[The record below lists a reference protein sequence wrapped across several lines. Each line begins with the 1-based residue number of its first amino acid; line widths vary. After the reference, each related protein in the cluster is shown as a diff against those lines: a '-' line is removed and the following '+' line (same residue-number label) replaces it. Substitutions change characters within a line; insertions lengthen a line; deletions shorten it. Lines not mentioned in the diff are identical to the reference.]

1 MDLSILKLIASCDGC
16 HAWSRRR
23 LLNLEHLVVL
33 LAGPISHTSTRCMDF
48 VEIFNIILDLS
59 ITCFS
64 HFSGCW
70 ASFMFIVITLSW
82 NAITCFLES
91 SWVWDR
97 FLFFLRIA
105 KVSDWFELFN
115 AESHESLELL
125 SCVLLQ
131 YQINLS
137 YLMQKA
143 IRVQSYFPAYCQS
156 IRFISVISCRKLKEA
171 RVTFLGIAK
180 AIRVQS
186 YFPAYCYSIR
196 LIWVISCRKPLESR
210 VTFLHIATVSD

>member
-1 MDLSILKLIASCDGC
+1 MSVICEILHLWNINKQIDGY
-16 HAWSRRR
+16 
-23 LLNLEHLVVL
+23 LVVL

-97 FLFFLRIA
+97 FLLFASCKSLKLTKTLKCVFF
-105 KVSDWFELFN
+105 SPNF
-115 AESHESLELL
+115 
-125 SCVLLQ
+125 
-131 YQINLS
+131 Y
-137 YLMQKA
+137 
-143 IRVQSYFPAYCQS
+143 P
-156 IRFISVISCRKLKEA
+156 
-171 RVTFLGIAK
+171 
-180 AIRVQS
+180 
-186 YFPAYCYSIR
+186 
-196 LIWVISCRKPLESR
+196 ESR
-210 VTFLHIATVSD
+210 FSILQLVWNRSNRDSPWEWRNMHHRMLDAVALLPIRTELPYRENLHTFCAKE

>member
-1 MDLSILKLIASCDGC
+1 MISDIATNAWLINFCHKAIKPWGLRSLSRNFMADIRISLRNIRGQSMQWWAIHSQDNFYLTCSRNLVTFVIYMDLSLDLSILKLIASCDGC

-64 HFSGCW
+64 RFSGCW
-70 ASFMFIVITLSW
+70 ASFMFTVITLSW

-97 FLFFLRIA
+97 FLLFI
-105 KVSDWFELFN
+105 KVKFSF
-115 AESHESLELL
+115 
-125 SCVLLQ
+125 
-131 YQINLS
+131 
-137 YLMQKA
+137 KT
-143 IRVQSYFPAYCQS
+143 P
-156 IRFISVISCRKLKEA
+156 KL
-171 RVTFLGIAK
+171 V
-180 AIRVQS
+180 
-186 YFPAYCYSIR
+186 
-196 LIWVISCRKPLESR
+196 
-210 VTFLHIATVSD
+210 

>member
-1 MDLSILKLIASCDGC
+1 MLFTWICHLDLSILKLIASRDGC

-33 LAGPISHTSTRCMDF
+33 LAGPISHTSTRCMDL

-97 FLFFLRIA
+97 FLLFRPLLIQTLKYW
-105 KVSDWFELFN
+105 KVFEIFSSKVHQNAISDLQTKSEQILKRTFCN
-115 AESHESLELL
+115 SHEK
-125 SCVLLQ
+125 C
-131 YQINLS
+131 
-137 YLMQKA
+137 
-143 IRVQSYFPAYCQS
+143 
-156 IRFISVISCRKLKEA
+156 
-171 RVTFLGIAK
+171 
-180 AIRVQS
+180 
-186 YFPAYCYSIR
+186 
-196 LIWVISCRKPLESR
+196 LESVLGR
-210 VTFLHIATVSD
+210 KSHF

>member
-1 MDLSILKLIASCDGC
+1 MQWWAIHSQDNFYLTCSRNLVAFVIYMDLSILKLIASCDGC

-64 HFSGCW
+64 RFSGCW

-97 FLFFLRIA
+97 FFVIIM
-105 KVSDWFELFN
+105 SQN
-115 AESHESLELL
+115 A
-125 SCVLLQ
+125 
-131 YQINLS
+131 
-137 YLMQKA
+137 
-143 IRVQSYFPAYCQS
+143 
-156 IRFISVISCRKLKEA
+156 
-171 RVTFLGIAK
+171 
-180 AIRVQS
+180 
-186 YFPAYCYSIR
+186 
-196 LIWVISCRKPLESR
+196 
-210 VTFLHIATVSD
+210 FLHHKKRQSADIASNIVCAG

>member
-1 MDLSILKLIASCDGC
+1 MISDIATNAWLIDFCHKAIKPWGLRSLSRNFMADIRISLRNIGGQSMQWWAIHSQGNFYLTCSRNLVAFVIYMDLSLGLSILKLIASCDGC
-16 HAWSRRR
+16 HVWSRRR

-97 FLFFLRIA
+97 FLLLLLLLGPRWIDIHL
-105 KVSDWFELFN
+105 KV
-115 AESHESLELL
+115 ESSATDNWRDPG
-125 SCVLLQ
+125 S
-131 YQINLS
+131 
-137 YLMQKA
+137 MQ
-143 IRVQSYFPAYCQS
+143 SF
-156 IRFISVISCRKLKEA
+156 
-171 RVTFLGIAK
+171 
-180 AIRVQS
+180 
-186 YFPAYCYSIR
+186 
-196 LIWVISCRKPLESR
+196 
-210 VTFLHIATVSD
+210 

>member
-1 MDLSILKLIASCDGC
+1 MLFTWICHLDLSILKLIASCDGC

-33 LAGPISHTSTRCMDF
+33 LAGPISHTSTRCMDL

-97 FLFFLRIA
+97 FL
-105 KVSDWFELFN
+105 
-115 AESHESLELL
+115 LL
-125 SCVLLQ
+125 LLQ
-131 YQINLS
+131 YDVKRTRLGLPTTPFLFKTKENNRSL
-137 YLMQKA
+137 L
-143 IRVQSYFPAYCQS
+143 IRKGFKQYTFCPKHLIMGIKQWHYNRELPTCK
-156 IRFISVISCRKLKEA
+156 I
-171 RVTFLGIAK
+171 VTL
-180 AIRVQS
+180 
-186 YFPAYCYSIR
+186 
-196 LIWVISCRKPLESR
+196 PL
-210 VTFLHIATVSD
+210 

>member
-1 MDLSILKLIASCDGC
+1 MIASCDGC

-64 HFSGCW
+64 RFSGCW

-97 FLFFLRIA
+97 FLLLEKPPRFSTPSFP
-105 KVSDWFELFN
+105 FEY
-115 AESHESLELL
+115 S
-125 SCVLLQ
+125 V
-131 YQINLS
+131 
-137 YLMQKA
+137 KWKT
-143 IRVQSYFPAYCQS
+143 QSW
-156 IRFISVISCRKLKEA
+156 K
-171 RVTFLGIAK
+171 T
-180 AIRVQS
+180 
-186 YFPAYCYSIR
+186 
-196 LIWVISCRKPLESR
+196 LESVR
-210 VTFLHIATVSD
+210 YNDEEKTPRFSTPNFRFWV